1 MPELERE
8 VMIDAKPETIFP
20 LLVDPDGMTRWM
32 GTEATVEAEPGGTF
46 RVLVAGEHPA
56 VGEFVEIVP
65 NEKVV
70 FTWGWDAEGNPITPG
85 STTVEIGL
93 HPEGDKTL
101 VRLTHRDLP
110 DENAVREH
118 THGWDHYLARLA
130 TAAAGGDAGPD
141 EGPGI

>member
-20 LLVDPDGMTRWM
+20 LLVDADGMTRWM
-32 GTEATVEAEPGGTF
+32 GTEATIEAEAGGAF
-46 RVLVAGEHPA
+46 RVLVAGEYPA
-56 VGEFVEIVP
+56 VGEFVEVVP

-70 FTWGWDAEGNPITPG
+70 FTWGWETEDIPITPG
-85 STTVEIGL
+85 STAVEISL

-110 DENAVREH
+110 DENAVEEH
-118 THGWDHYLARLA
+118 THGWDHYLGRLA
-130 TAAAGGDAGPD
+130 TAAAGEDAGPD
-141 EGPGI
+141 RGPGG